1 MKKEFANIIVD
12 ISHEKVDRPFGYR
25 IPEALLTQVR
35 PGVRVNIPFG
45 AGNTLR
51 TGYVVEVTDRT
62 DFPAER
68 LKEIDSVIPGASEPS
83 QRLIMLAAWMKEQY
97 GSTMIQALK
106 TVLPA
111 RQKVG
116 TKEQKKVELAAL
128 PKEAQEL
135 LERAEKRHQTAKA
148 RLLKALL
155 REPVLAWERVTKELK
170 ITTQTLKGLEA
181 DGVIRLTSSV
191 MYRNPVTEH
200 GFYEKKTLSR
210 AQQEIADSILG
221 SFDRGDMR
229 TGLIHGITGSGKT
242 EVYLELIA
250 GMIQRGKQ
258 AIVLIPEIA
267 LTYQT
272 VQRFTG
278 RFGSRVSVMNSTLS
292 AGEKQDQ
299 CRRAQKGEIDV
310 MIGPR
315 SALFVPFPNLGMI
328 LIDEEHETSYKSETS
343 PKYHARETA
352 EELARLSGAMVVL
365 GSATPSLEAYSR
377 AESGQYRLFTLKE
390 RLTGGT
396 LPEVEIAD
404 LREELRQGN
413 RSIFS
418 RSLQEKLRQ
427 RLERKEQSMLFLN
440 RRGYAGFVSC
450 RSCGYVC
457 KCPHCD
463 VSLSE
468 HRGGRLVC
476 HYCGYEQQTVSVC
489 PSCGSKYILGFKAGT
504 EQIEEQIKK
513 LFPGARVLR
522 MDADTTRTK
531 ESYEKI
537 LSSFAKG
544 EADILVGTQ
553 MIVKGHDFPA
563 VTLVGVLAA
572 DLSLSLS
579 DYRAGERTFQLL
591 TQAAGRAGRGERPGQ
606 VVIQTYQ
613 PEHYS
618 IRYAAAQ
625 DYEGF
630 YREEIMYRELL
641 SYPPASHILAVQFFA
656 KREEEAKAGAEEAA
670 QYARQFAKREAGE
683 RGGQE
688 STGIHWSQDKRCSV
702 VPDTVVIGPAPALI
716 GRINDVYRYGV
727 YVKNKSYE
735 KLVEIKDGIEAMRAS
750 KERMQ
755 GMCQFDFDPIHNF

>member
-1 MKKEFANIIVD
+1 MKKEFANIIVV
-12 ISHEKVDRPFGYR
+12 ISHEKVNRPFGYR

-51 TGYVVEVTDRT
+51 TGYVVEVMDRT

-83 QRLIMLAAWMKEQY
+83 QRLIMLASWMKEQY

-210 AQQEIADSILG
+210 AQQEIADSILD

-377 AESGQYRLFTLKE
+377 AESGQYRLFT
-390 RLTGGT
+390 
-396 LPEVEIAD
+396 
-404 LREELRQGN
+404 
-413 RSIFS
+413 
-418 RSLQEKLRQ
+418 
-427 RLERKEQSMLFLN
+427 
-440 RRGYAGFVSC
+440 
-450 RSCGYVC
+450 
-457 KCPHCD
+457 
-463 VSLSE
+463 
-468 HRGGRLVC
+468 
-476 HYCGYEQQTVSVC
+476 
-489 PSCGSKYILGFKAGT
+489 FK
-504 EQIEEQIKK
+504 
-513 LFPGARVLR
+513 R
-522 MDADTTRTK
+522 
-531 ESYEKI
+531 
-537 LSSFAKG
+537 
-544 EADILVGTQ
+544 
-553 MIVKGHDFPA
+553 
-563 VTLVGVLAA
+563 AA
-572 DLSLSLS
+572 DRW
-579 DYRAGERTFQLL
+579 D
-591 TQAAGRAGRGERPGQ
+591 
-606 VVIQTYQ
+606 
-613 PEHYS
+613 
-618 IRYAAAQ
+618 
-625 DYEGF
+625 
-630 YREEIMYRELL
+630 
-641 SYPPASHILAVQFFA
+641 AS
-656 KREEEAKAGAEEAA
+656 
-670 QYARQFAKREAGE
+670 
-683 RGGQE
+683 
-688 STGIHWSQDKRCSV
+688 
-702 VPDTVVIGPAPALI
+702 
-716 GRINDVYRYGV
+716 
-727 YVKNKSYE
+727 
-735 KLVEIKDGIEAMRAS
+735 
-750 KERMQ
+750 
-755 GMCQFDFDPIHNF
+755 